1 MKPIIVRGEL
11 AYNMPRI
18 KSVAIRN
25 IKVFKKLDIRFS
37 PGLNIVS
44 SSGPDAGKT
53 TLLSLLASAVQH
65 GFMLWDEHVRHG
77 TRRGS
82 LRVDYAP
89 FAHTAGVGA
98 DLWCY
103 GLLML
108 NDFSQLKKF
117 VRTIRKEDC
126 FLLELDWLTS
136 KVPCGKILDELSK
149 AKCQVIATV
158 LKESLLGVALPR
170 GARHVKL

>member
-1 MKPIIVRGEL
+1 MKPIMARGEL

-25 IKVFKKLDIRFS
+25 IKAFKKLDIRFS

-44 SSGPDAGKT
+44 SSAQGAGKT
-53 TLLSLLASAVQH
+53 TLLGLLARAVQH
-65 GFMLWDEHVRHG
+65 GFMLWDEDVSRG
-77 TRRGS
+77 APRGS

-89 FAHTAGVGA
+89 FNHTGGVDG

-108 NDFSQLKKF
+108 NNFSQLKKF

-126 FLLELDWLTS
+126 FLLELDWLTP
-136 KVPCGKILDELSK
+136 KVPCGKIFDELSR
-149 AKCQVIATV
+149 ARCQVIATV
-158 LKESLLGVALPR
+158 LEDSLGAALPR
-170 GARHVKL
+170 GARHIKI